1 MPNNINKKIKYDI
14 MKLVIIMSKYRKE
27 DTTELGGYIVLGVIV
42 GFFILIFKFVKLV
55 FGKITKIIKEDKQK
69 ERQTL
74 KEKELV
80 NKQDKYIEKSVEDE
94 RLDNL
99 NNLIQ
104 EAEEIYDDALINDV
118 DVNIDSEYMTLFNI
132 KSDLEDENIIDIS
145 DEQVEELEDEV
156 SEIINIITE
165 KVEQA
170 KEEKEAGLRVATVLL
185 AGKYLLD
192 ENDDDNFF

>member
-1 MPNNINKKIKYDI
+1 

-42 GFFILIFKFVKLV
+42 GFFILIFKFVKFV

-170 KEEKEAGLRVATVLL
+170 KEEKEAGLRVASVLL
-185 AGKYLLD
+185 TEKYLFND
-192 ENDDDNFF
+192 NDDDIDD

>member
-1 MPNNINKKIKYDI
+1 
-14 MKLVIIMSKYRKE
+14 MSKYRKE

-104 EAEEIYDDALINDV
+104 EAEEVYDDALINDIDV
-118 DVNIDSEYMTLFNI
+118 DLDSEYMTLFNI
-132 KSDLEDENIIDIS
+132 KSDLEDEDIFDIS
-145 DEQVEELEDEV
+145 DDQFEELEEEV
-156 SEIINIITE
+156 SESINIITE

-192 ENDDDNFF
+192 EDDDDTED

>member
-1 MPNNINKKIKYDI
+1 

-132 KSDLEDENIIDIS
+132 KSDLEDENIFDIS

-170 KEEKEAGLRVATVLL
+170 KEEKEAGLRVASVLL
-185 AGKYLLD
+185 AEKYLFND
-192 ENDDDNFF
+192 NDDDIDD

>member
-1 MPNNINKKIKYDI
+1 

-55 FGKITKIIKEDKQK
+55 FGTITKIIKEDKQK

-132 KSDLEDENIIDIS
+132 KSDLEDEDIFDIS
-145 DEQVEELEDEV
+145 DDQVEELEEEV
-156 SEIINIITE
+156 SEIINIMTE

-170 KEEKEAGLRVATVLL
+170 KEEKEAGLRVASVLL
-185 AGKYLLD
+185 AEKYLFND
-192 ENDDDNFF
+192 NDDDIDD

>member
-1 MPNNINKKIKYDI
+1 

-55 FGKITKIIKEDKQK
+55 FGKITKIIKKDKQK
-69 ERQTL
+69 ERKTL

>member
-1 MPNNINKKIKYDI
+1 
-14 MKLVIIMSKYRKE
+14 MSKYRKE

-104 EAEEIYDDALINDV
+104 EAEEIYDDALINGV
-118 DVNIDSEYMTLFNI
+118 DVNIDSEYMMLFNI

-145 DEQVEELEDEV
+145 DDQVEELEEEV
-156 SEIINIITE
+156 SEIINIMTE

>member
-1 MPNNINKKIKYDI
+1 
-14 MKLVIIMSKYRKE
+14 MSKYRKE

-74 KEKELV
+74 KEKKLV

-170 KEEKEAGLRVATVLL
+170 KEEKEAGLRVASVLL

>member
-1 MPNNINKKIKYDI
+1 

-42 GFFILIFKFVKLV
+42 GFFILIFKFVKFV

-104 EAEEIYDDALINDV
+104 EAEEIYDDALINDIDV
-118 DVNIDSEYMTLFNI
+118 DLDSEYMTLFNI

-170 KEEKEAGLRVATVLL
+170 KEEKEAGLRVASVLL
-185 AGKYLLD
+185 TEKYLFND
-192 ENDDDNFF
+192 NDDDIDD

>member
-1 MPNNINKKIKYDI
+1 

-118 DVNIDSEYMTLFNI
+118 DVDLDSEYMMLFNI

-170 KEEKEAGLRVATVLL
+170 KEEKEAGLRVASVLL
-185 AGKYLLD
+185 TEKYLFNY
-192 ENDDDNFF
+192 NDDDIDD

>member
-1 MPNNINKKIKYDI
+1 
-14 MKLVIIMSKYRKE
+14 MSKYRKE

-55 FGKITKIIKEDKQK
+55 FGKITKIIKKDKQK
-69 ERQTL
+69 ERKTL

>member
-1 MPNNINKKIKYDI
+1 
-14 MKLVIIMSKYRKE
+14 MSKYRKE

-118 DVNIDSEYMTLFNI
+118 DVNDVNIDSEYMTLFNI

-170 KEEKEAGLRVATVLL
+170 KEEKEAGLRVASVLL

-192 ENDDDNFF
+192 ENDDDTED

>member
-1 MPNNINKKIKYDI
+1 
-14 MKLVIIMSKYRKE
+14 MSKYRKE

-118 DVNIDSEYMTLFNI
+118 DVNIDSEYMALFNI

-170 KEEKEAGLRVATVLL
+170 KEEKEAVLRVASVLL
-185 AGKYLLD
+185 AEKYLFND
-192 ENDDDNFF
+192 NDDDIDD

>member
-1 MPNNINKKIKYDI
+1 

-104 EAEEIYDDALINDV
+104 EAEEIYDDALINDIDV
-118 DVNIDSEYMTLFNI
+118 DLDSEYMMLFNI

-170 KEEKEAGLRVATVLL
+170 KEEKEAGLRVASVLL